1 MVIEKVVTIDRII
14 VIVLIMMVIIFD
26 MINDHTSELNDTVN
40 TT

>member
-14 VIVLIMMVIIFD
+14 VIVLIMVIIFD